1 MRDFTYRYIFDRHD
15 DLCEPKHTPFYILE
29 LNAGLTQPEETDP
42 ELAAAVM
49 AQFAVMQE
57 KQEDRVSRKRKKK
70 TWENLFDD

>member
-1 MRDFTYRYIFDRHD
+1 MIYGPGQAIEYIEFVRAG
-15 DLCEPKHTPFYILE
+15 DL
-29 LNAGLTQPEETDP
+29 PEETDP

>member
-1 MRDFTYRYIFDRHD
+1 
-15 DLCEPKHTPFYILE
+15 
-29 LNAGLTQPEETDP
+29 
-42 ELAAAVM
+42 M